1 VLKAKLILL
10 SLLAQQKANLKKA
23 PGNQL
28 LSRLNPSPH
37 SHPAAKTRP
46 KQPRLSSGT
55 DKVGR
60 AKIMAGKDAM
70 EVDKVTKVVGT
81 KVNEKEK
88 EKEKGKPKTQA
99 ELDEEMRVWDR
110 ARRFGA

>member
-1 VLKAKLILL
+1 M
-10 SLLAQQKANLKKA
+10 
-23 PGNQL
+23 
-28 LSRLNPSPH
+28 
-37 SHPAAKTRP
+37 
-46 KQPRLSSGT
+46 
-55 DKVGR
+55 
-60 AKIMAGKDAM
+60 MAGKDAM